1 MAESHNLPF
10 SSLRGDAGLS
20 EVAEGPTPS
29 SSLKGGEVPSPF
41 RKICIIL
48 LEMQPHQDQCG
59 KFEMMIFTI
68 WESQRSWTA
77 VTACE
82 SQGKYCWK
90 RLISDT
96 SLFSELKNNF
106 SHSILQLPIDQPE
119 LLIPGSG
126 NVLND
131 LNISGDKVMRP
142 KGREESY
149 TLAGQSSADPDAMCH
164 KLPAQQQTGITEQLL
179 IEVECSHPK
188 FLQRKSTC
196 RKCRPRVCFFHGRI
210 ICMQPL
216 LVGTEE
222 GMKTKSKNIDSFP
235 SF

>member
-1 MAESHNLPF
+1 MF
-10 SSLRGDAGLS
+10 STTLTL
-20 EVAEGPTPS
+20 
-29 SSLKGGEVPSPF
+29 
-41 RKICIIL
+41 
-48 LEMQPHQDQCG
+48 
-59 KFEMMIFTI
+59 
-68 WESQRSWTA
+68 
-77 VTACE
+77 
-82 SQGKYCWK
+82 
-90 RLISDT
+90 
-96 SLFSELKNNF
+96 
-106 SHSILQLPIDQPE
+106 
-119 LLIPGSG
+119 
-126 NVLND
+126 
-131 LNISGDKVMRP
+131 SGDKVMRP

-149 TLAGQSSADPDAMCH
+149 TLAGQSSADPDGMCH

-188 FLQRKSTC
+188 FLQRKSIC